1 MFRSGAEEW
10 SDSGTT
16 ESPTAAC
23 GGNAQIERKG
33 ADMPNIQGIIK
44 TLQNI
49 MRKDPGVSGDAQR
62 IEQLGWM
69 ITLKIL
75 DDKEAELELL
85 HDEYVSVIPEALQ
98 WRNWAADREGITGDE
113 MKDFIDTKLFP
124 GLQNL
129 EVSDGNKRALLVR
142 DIFAG
147 TNNYMKNGTILRQ
160 VVNKLNEI
168 DFNASEDRHVFGDIY
183 ESLLR
188 DLQSAGNYG
197 EFYTPRA
204 VTEIMT
210 EMVNPRLGEKVLD
223 PACGTGGF
231 LTSAIENIRAHD
243 VHSVED
249 VKILE
254 DTIRGQELKPLPF
267 MLCVTNLIL
276 HDIEVPNVVNGDSL
290 NREYTSITER
300 DRVDVIL
307 ANPPFG
313 ASVSD
318 GVETNYPAQFRTTES
333 ADLFLLLMVRYLK
346 NGGRAAI
353 VLPDGSLTGEGVKQ
367 RIREKFLTQCNVHT
381 VVRLPNSV
389 FQPYASV
396 ATNLLFFTKGEPT
409 KEIWYW
415 EHKLPEGQKSYSKT
429 KPIRKEEFTSLKA
442 WWNNREETNHAW
454 KVSFEILKANGYNLD
469 IKNPFIEEAE
479 VTHTTAE
486 LLELLHTSFVK
497 SDALLRELKDGMK

>member
-1 MFRSGAEEW
+1 MS
-10 SDSGTT
+10 
-16 ESPTAAC
+16 
-23 GGNAQIERKG
+23 
-33 ADMPNIQGIIK
+33 NISNIVK
-44 TLQNI
+44 SLQNI
-49 MRKDPGVSGDAQR
+49 MWKDPGVSGDAQR
-62 IEQLGWM
+62 LEQLGWM
-69 ITLKIL
+69 ITLKII

-85 HDEYVSVIPEALQ
+85 NDDYVSVIPSDLQ
-98 WRNWAADREGITGDE
+98 WRNWASDSEGITGDA
-113 MKDFIDTKLFP
+113 MKDFIDSKLFP

-129 EVSDGNKRALLVR
+129 DISDGNKRAILIR

-147 TNNYMKNGTILRQ
+147 TNNYMKNGTIIRQ

-168 DFNASEDRHVFGDIY
+168 DFNASEDRHTFGDIY

-210 EMVNPRLGEKVLD
+210 EIINPRLGEKVLD

-231 LTSAIENIRAHD
+231 LTSAIENIRKQD

-249 VKILE
+249 LKTLE
-254 DTIRGQELKPLPF
+254 ETIRGQELKPLPF

-276 HDIEVPNVVNGDSL
+276 HDIEIPNIINGDSL
-290 NREYTSITER
+290 NREYTSIVEK

-333 ADLFLLLMVRYLK
+333 ADLFLLLMIRYLRD
-346 NGGRAAI
+346 GGRAAI
-353 VLPDGSLTGEGVKQ
+353 VLPDGSLTGDGVKQ
-367 RIREKFLTQCNVHT
+367 RIRQEFLEQCNIHT
-381 VVRLPNSV
+381 IVRLPNSV

-409 KEIWYW
+409 KEIFYW

-429 KPIRKEEFTSLKA
+429 KPIQKKEFDSLKA
-442 WWNNREETNHAW
+442 WWNNRLENEQAW
-454 KVSFEILKANGYNLD
+454 KVGIDVLKNNGYNLD
-469 IKNPFIEEAE
+469 IKNPFVKDEEIVYSTSQILQMLGDSFAKSE
-479 VTHTTAE
+479 S
-486 LLELLHTSFVK
+486 LLN
-497 SDALLRELKDGMK
+497 ELKSLL

>member
-1 MFRSGAEEW
+1 M
-10 SDSGTT
+10 
-16 ESPTAAC
+16 
-23 GGNAQIERKG
+23 N
-33 ADMPNIQGIIK
+33 
-44 TLQNI
+44 
-49 MRKDPGVSGDAQR
+49 
-62 IEQLGWM
+62 
-69 ITLKIL
+69 
-75 DDKEAELELL
+75 DD
-85 HDEYVSVIPEALQ
+85 YVSVIPSELQ
-98 WRNWAADREGITGDE
+98 WRIWAGDSEGITGDA
-113 MKDFIDTKLFP
+113 MKDFIDSKLFP

-129 EVSDGNKRALLVR
+129 DISDGNKRAILIR

-147 TNNYMKNGTILRQ
+147 TNNYMKNGTIIRQ

-168 DFNASEDRHVFGDIY
+168 DFNASEDRHTFGDIY

-210 EMVNPRLGEKVLD
+210 EIINPRLGEKVLD

-231 LTSAIENIRAHD
+231 LTSAIENIRKQD

-249 VKILE
+249 LKTLE
-254 DTIRGQELKPLPF
+254 ETIRGQELKPLPF

-276 HDIEVPNVVNGDSL
+276 HDIEIPNIINGDSL
-290 NREYTSITER
+290 NREYTSIVEK

-333 ADLFLLLMVRYLK
+333 ADLFLLLMIRYLRD
-346 NGGRAAI
+346 GGRAAI
-353 VLPDGSLTGEGVKQ
+353 VLPDGSLTGDGVKQ
-367 RIREKFLTQCNVHT
+367 RIRQEFLEQCNVHT
-381 VVRLPNSV
+381 IVRLPNSV

-409 KEIWYW
+409 KEIFYW

-429 KPIRKEEFTSLKA
+429 KPIQKKEFDSLKA
-442 WWNNREETNHAW
+442 WWNNRSENKQAW
-454 KVSFEILKANGYNLD
+454 KVGIDVLKNNGYNLD
-469 IKNPFIEEAE
+469 IKNPFVKEEEIVYSTSQILQMLGDSFAKSE
-479 VTHTTAE
+479 S
-486 LLELLHTSFVK
+486 LLN
-497 SDALLRELKDGMK
+497 ELKSSL

>member
-23 GGNAQIERKG
+23 GGNAQIKRKG

-129 EVSDGNKRALLVR
+129 DVLNGNKRALLVR

-183 ESLLR
+183 ENLLR

-210 EMVNPRLGEKVLD
+210 EMINPRLGEKVLD

-254 DTIRGQELKPLPF
+254 DTIRG
-267 MLCVTNLIL
+267 
-276 HDIEVPNVVNGDSL
+276 
-290 NREYTSITER
+290 
-300 DRVDVIL
+300 
-307 ANPPFG
+307 
-313 ASVSD
+313 
-318 GVETNYPAQFRTTES
+318 
-333 ADLFLLLMVRYLK
+333 
-346 NGGRAAI
+346 
-353 VLPDGSLTGEGVKQ
+353 
-367 RIREKFLTQCNVHT
+367 
-381 VVRLPNSV
+381 
-389 FQPYASV
+389 
-396 ATNLLFFTKGEPT
+396 
-409 KEIWYW
+409 
-415 EHKLPEGQKSYSKT
+415 
-429 KPIRKEEFTSLKA
+429 
-442 WWNNREETNHAW
+442 
-454 KVSFEILKANGYNLD
+454 
-469 IKNPFIEEAE
+469 
-479 VTHTTAE
+479 
-486 LLELLHTSFVK
+486 
-497 SDALLRELKDGMK
+497 

>member
-1 MFRSGAEEW
+1 
-10 SDSGTT
+10 
-16 ESPTAAC
+16 
-23 GGNAQIERKG
+23 
-33 ADMPNIQGIIK
+33 MPNIGGCVK

-49 MRKDPGVSGDAQR
+49 MRKDQGVSGDAQR

-69 ITLKIL
+69 ITLKII
-75 DDKEAELELL
+75 DDKEAEMELIS
-85 HDEYVSVIPEALQ
+85 DDYVSVIPSELQ
-98 WRNWAADREGITGDE
+98 WRNWAADSEGMTGDAL
-113 MKDFIDTKLFP
+113 KDFVDNKLFP

-129 EVSDGNKRALLVR
+129 DVSTGNKRAVLIR

-147 TNNYMKNGTILRQ
+147 TNNYMKNGTIIRQ

-168 DFNASEDRHVFGDIY
+168 DFNASEDRHTFGDIY

-210 EMVNPRLGEKVLD
+210 EIINPRLGEKVLD

-231 LTSAIENIRAHD
+231 LTSAIENIRKQD

-249 VKILE
+249 LKTLE
-254 DTIRGQELKPLPF
+254 ETIRGHELKPLPF

-276 HDIEVPNVVNGDSL
+276 HDIEVPNVMNMDSL
-290 NREYTSITER
+290 NREYTSIGAKE
-300 DRVDVIL
+300 RVDVIL

-333 ADLFLLLMVRYLK
+333 ADLFLLLMIRYLRD
-346 NGGRAAI
+346 GGRAAI
-353 VLPDGSLTGEGVKQ
+353 VLPDGSLTGDGVKQ
-367 RIREKFLTQCNVHT
+367 RIREEFLTQCNVHT
-381 VVRLPNSV
+381 IVRLPNSV

-429 KPIRKEEFTSLKA
+429 KP
-442 WWNNREETNHAW
+442 
-454 KVSFEILKANGYNLD
+454 
-469 IKNPFIEEAE
+469 
-479 VTHTTAE
+479 
-486 LLELLHTSFVK
+486 
-497 SDALLRELKDGMK
+497 